1 MDSDAFA
8 RLLLLEKE
16 CQLGNSMVRKLYRTY
31 CKIDNDHSGT
41 ISIGEFMAFFDVYP
55 TPFGERVFSIMDTDL
70 SGKLDF
76 VEFIGSVLNYCSYDA
91 RQLMQYAFTIFD
103 GDESGILDMAEVNQ
117 LVEYVYGDKLDDK
130 VKTILK
136 GLDKN
141 GDGTISFAEFAVS
154 TLVGFAV
161 MI

>member
-1 MDSDAFA
+1 
-8 RLLLLEKE
+8 
-16 CQLGNSMVRKLYRTY
+16 MVRKLYRTY

-91 RQLMQYAFTIFD
+91 RIIF
-103 GDESGILDMAEVNQ
+103 S
-117 LVEYVYGDKLDDK
+117 
-130 VKTILK
+130 
-136 GLDKN
+136 
-141 GDGTISFAEFAVS
+141 
-154 TLVGFAV
+154 
-161 MI
+161 